1 MTFTTFAEHNAK
13 PIAHQ
18 PTLDVRTL
26 PLMDITDLENC
37 STPLMRTLSRA
48 LSVKRGHGGTGEA
61 EFAAWLT
68 CRLPVTMIDGA
79 GNLHIDTRT
88 HPRHRTLL
96 TAHTDTVHHEDGANR
111 VRVDT
116 VTEPGQTLWRADG
129 AALGAD
135 DAAGIA
141 LITHL
146 IVNGFKGYAI
156 LFRGEECG
164 GIGSS
169 WLADNMP
176 ELLME
181 FDRAVAFDRAGYY
194 DVITKQGGR
203 RCASDKF
210 AQELADQMNVGDEFM
225 YVPDNTGVYTDTA
238 EFTSLIPECTNLSVG
253 YFSQHGDRERQNITF
268 LQAMATQL
276 QLVHWDDLVVSRDP
290 TPPKKMGSW
299 ADTYKTYTDS
309 YDETSFIRQRIGGPE
324 DVFTGLDV
332 DLAVLEAVE
341 NGIDGYITPLVDLMC
356 DQAARDFGIEAA
368 DARAYMR
375 DRLLTAGVL
384 DDAYNEL
391 ANGMDAELLLAD
403 LYEHCTQD

>member
-13 PIAHQ
+13 PVAHT

-26 PLMDITDLENC
+26 PLMDITDEDNC
-37 STPLMRTLSRA
+37 SSPLMRTLSRA

-96 TAHTDTVHHEDGANR
+96 TAHLDTVHHEDGANR

-135 DAAGIA
+135 DGAGVA
-141 LITHL
+141 LIAHL
-146 IVNGFKGYAI
+146 ISKDFKGYAI

-176 ELLME
+176 ELLTE

-194 DVITKQGGR
+194 DVITKQSGG

-210 AQELADQMNVGDEFM
+210 AQELADQMNVADEFM
-225 YVPDNTGVYTDTA
+225 FVPDDTGVYTDTA
-238 EFTSLIPECTNLSVG
+238 EMIHLIPECTNLSVG

-268 LQAMATQL
+268 LQAMAAQL
-276 QLVHWDDLVVSRDP
+276 ALVRWDDLVVSRDP
-290 TPPKKMGSW
+290 TPKKKLGAW

-309 YDETSFIRQRIGGPE
+309 LDDRALFGSNVGA
-324 DVFTGLDV
+324 LADV
-332 DLAVLEAVE
+332 DMRVLEALE
-341 NGIDGYITPLVDLMC
+341 NAIDGYITPLANLMC
-356 DQAARDFGIEAA
+356 DQAANDFGIEPG

-375 DRLLTAGVL
+375 DRLLDTVVL

-391 ANGMDAELLLAD
+391 ANGMDPELLLAD
-403 LYEHCTQD
+403 LYEHCTHD